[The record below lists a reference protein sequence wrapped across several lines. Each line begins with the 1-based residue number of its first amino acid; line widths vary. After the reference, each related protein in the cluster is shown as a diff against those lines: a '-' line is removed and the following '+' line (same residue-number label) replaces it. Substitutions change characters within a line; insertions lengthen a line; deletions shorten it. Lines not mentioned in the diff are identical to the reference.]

1 MSEKVFEAIR
11 RKVEKE
17 PYAKKLGLKL
27 RKLAAG
33 YSLVEMTMTEDVENI
48 FGRAHGGA
56 IFSLIDEAFQTAANS
71 HGTIAVAL
79 QVTISYLKPP
89 RLGAKLLAE
98 AREVSGSRRIGHYEV
113 DVKDEKGELVA
124 RSVAMAYRMEDPL
137 PFLAET
143 S

>member
-1 MSEKVFEAIR
+1 MSEKIFEAIR

-113 DVKDEKGELVA
+113 DVRDEKGELVA

-137 PFLAET
+137 PFLE

>member
-1 MSEKVFEAIR
+1 MGEKIFEAIR

-79 QVTISYLKPP
+79 QVTVSYLKPP

-113 DVKDEKGELVA
+113 DVRDEKGELVA

>member
-1 MSEKVFEAIR
+1 MSEKIFEAIR

-113 DVKDEKGELVA
+113 DVRDEKGELVA

>member
-1 MSEKVFEAIR
+1 MGEKIFEAIR

-71 HGTIAVAL
+71 HGTLAVAL